1 MPAYLILISLL
12 FAPLLSQAA
21 IYKWTD
27 DQGNIH
33 YTQEKPKT
41 ATSLN
46 KLKVNRHA
54 PLDRSTYK
62 RPGSKTKDEPAENK
76 TSEKTTD
83 DKKKKKMSP
92 AKKKRLCSSARRNLA
107 TLRAK
112 AQIKQR
118 DKKGNI
124 RFITE
129 KEKQMRIKQAQK
141 FVNKNCR

>member
-1 MPAYLILISLL
+1 MPTYLILITLL
-12 FAPLLSQAA
+12 FAPLLGQAA

-27 DQGNIH
+27 SQGNIH

-41 ATSLN
+41 AASLD
-46 KLKVNRHA
+46 KLKINRHA
-54 PLDRSTYK
+54 PVDRSTYK
-62 RPGSKTKDEPAENK
+62 RPGSKTEKELAENK
-76 TSEKTTD
+76 ASEKDTD
-83 DKKKKKMSP
+83 GKKKKKLSP
-92 AKKKRLCSSARRNLA
+92 EKKKRFCKSAKRNLA